1 MRRVT
6 YFKRLNNIKDLD
18 FVTLPTNSFTVYIQ
32 TTKDTMISE
41 SSPKTIYSFENG
53 TSRIFISSRRILEM
67 SIDDYSSLTSDSEIS
82 EISLKDLVKTT
93 IKENQVENI
102 KMLFIGYSAV

>member
-1 MRRVT
+1 MRRVI
-6 YFKRLNNIKDLD
+6 YFKRLNNLKDLD

-32 TTKDTMISE
+32 STKDTMISE

-93 IKENQVENI
+93 IKENQVEM

>member
-1 MRRVT
+1 MRRVI
-6 YFKRLNNIKDLD
+6 YFKRLNNLKDLD

-32 TTKDTMISE
+32 STKDTMISE

-67 SIDDYSSLTSDSEIS
+67 SIDDYSSLTSDSEIT
-82 EISLKDLVKTT
+82 LKDLVKTT
-93 IKENQVENI
+93 IKENQVEM

>member
-1 MRRVT
+1 MPRVI
-6 YFKRLNNIKDLD
+6 YFKRLNNLKELD
-18 FVTLPTNSFTVYIQ
+18 FMTLHTNSFTVYIQ
-32 TTKDTMISE
+32 TTKDTMVSE

-53 TSRIFISSRRILEM
+53 RSRIYISNRRILEM
-67 SIDDYSSLTSDSEIS
+67 SIDDYDSITSDS

-93 IKENQVENI
+93 IKENQVEM

>member
-32 TTKDTMISE
+32 STKDTMVSE
-41 SSPKTIYSFENG
+41 SSPKN
-53 TSRIFISSRRILEM
+53 
-67 SIDDYSSLTSDSEIS
+67 
-82 EISLKDLVKTT
+82 
-93 IKENQVENI
+93 N
-102 KMLFIGYSAV
+102 LFI

>member
-1 MRRVT
+1 MRHVT

-32 TTKDTMISE
+32 STKDTMISD

-53 TSRIFISSRRILEM
+53 MSRIYISSRRILEM
-67 SIDDYSSLTSDSEIS
+67 SVDDYSSLTSDSEIT
-82 EISLKDLVKTT
+82 LKDLVKTT
-93 IKENQVENI
+93 IKENQVEM

>member
-32 TTKDTMISE
+32 STKDTMISD

-53 TSRIFISSRRILEM
+53 MSRIYISSRRILEM
-67 SIDDYSSLTSDSEIS
+67 SVDDYSSLTSDSEIT
-82 EISLKDLVKTT
+82 LKDLVKTT
-93 IKENQVENI
+93 IKENQVEM